1 MRVLLVQTQ
10 SVEGPSSERVY
21 PLGIVLLAGQAR
33 GAGFE
38 TAVLDMNI
46 ESDPYGALKEKI
58 LDFKPEVVGL
68 SLRNIDPLGN
78 RLTSLVI
85 PFVAT
90 ARMAT
95 TLAPEATI
103 ISGGTGF
110 SLFPARIMDE
120 VQSIAYGLVGEG
132 EKSFVRLL
140 ASLPNPPADL
150 PGLCFRKGGRI
161 TVNPPAA
168 DLDMYAYE
176 PAERNILDPL
186 LYSGINSYVPAIGIE
201 GKRGCPFGCSY
212 CVYPALQGRLMRC
225 RPPASVV
232 DEIELLHKEY
242 GISSFHFTDP
252 VLNVPEGH
260 LEGICEE
267 ILRRKLRIR
276 WDGFMRENMLDEA
289 KTALYEKA
297 GCECFSFS
305 PDGLCNQALSV
316 LGKGLAE
323 ADVLKAARLAARTD
337 VLSVYHF
344 MVNVPGETEQTVAR
358 GMEMI
363 EELYHIHSPKRNLGT
378 IVLNNIRIL
387 PGTQME
393 AVARNDG
400 AITPDEDLL
409 YPTYYNPP
417 PFRSLRYRMES
428 LHFCRNVMTWQGLE

>member
-33 GAGFE
+33 KAGFE

-46 ESDPYGALKEKI
+46 EPDPYRALKERI

-85 PFVAT
+85 PFVAA

-95 TLAPEATI
+95 ALAPEAAI
-103 ISGGTGF
+103 IAGGTGF

-168 DLDMYAYE
+168 DLDMSAYA

-225 RPPASVV
+225 RPPTSVV
-232 DEIELLHKEY
+232 DEMELLHKEY

-276 WDGFMRENMLDEA
+276 WDGFMRENMLDDA
-289 KTALYEKA
+289 KTWPSTRRQGASASPSPLTACATRPYPCSA
-297 GCECFSFS
+297 RASQRRTCSRRRAWPPGRTCFPSIIS
-305 PDGLCNQALSV
+305 WSMCRVKPS
-316 LGKGLAE
+316 
-323 ADVLKAARLAARTD
+323 RPWR
-337 VLSVYHF
+337 
-344 MVNVPGETEQTVAR
+344 GEWR
-358 GMEMI
+358 
-363 EELYHIHSPKRNLGT
+363 
-378 IVLNNIRIL
+378 
-387 PGTQME
+387 
-393 AVARNDG
+393 
-400 AITPDEDLL
+400 
-409 YPTYYNPP
+409 
-417 PFRSLRYRMES
+417 
-428 LHFCRNVMTWQGLE
+428 

>member
-21 PLGIVLLAGQAR
+21 PLGIVLLAGLAR

-38 TAVLDMNI
+38 AAVLDMNI

-58 LDFKPEVVGL
+58 LDFRPEVVGL

-85 PFVAT
+85 PFMAA
-90 ARMAT
+90 ARMTAA
-95 TLAPEATI
+95 LAPEAAI
-103 ISGGTGF
+103 IAGGTGF
-110 SLFPARIMDE
+110 SLFPARIME
-120 VQSIAYGLVGEG
+120 EAQSVSYGLVGEG

-140 ASLPNPPADL
+140 ASLPDPPTDL
-150 PGLCFRKGGRI
+150 PGLCFRKGGQV

-168 DLDMYAYE
+168 DFDMCAYA

-212 CVYPALQGRLMRC
+212 CVYPALQGRVMRS
-225 RPPASVV
+225 RPSTSVV

-242 GISSFHFTDP
+242 GVSSFHFTDP
-252 VLNVPEGH
+252 VLNVPKGH

-267 ILRRKLRIR
+267 ILRRKLKIR
-276 WDGFMRENMLDEA
+276 WVGFMRENMLDDA
-289 KTALYEKA
+289 KVALYEKA

-316 LGKGLAE
+316 LGKGLDE

-363 EELYHIHSPKRNLGT
+363 EELYSIHSPKKNLGT

-387 PGTQME
+387 PGTQIE
-393 AVARNDG
+393 ALARKDG
-400 AITPDEDLL
+400 ALTPDEDLL

-417 PFRSLRYRMES
+417 PYRSLRYRMES